1 MSYDE
6 FVEKLSDYLD
16 GALDEAERRAVAAH
30 LNECASCRISLDELR
45 TLVEHAHALPS
56 HEAPE
61 EVWERIRARVG
72 GVTTSQ
78 PTFWSS
84 KTALWMAVAA
94 CLVLAAGLWLVLRG
108 SRPDAPAQDE
118 LVTMVADEL
127 RAADTHYQKAIDG
140 LEQIIAQNQGAL
152 PPELNAVLD
161 QNLALIEN
169 AIEESR
175 QALATAP
182 SSTVA
187 QESLLSAL
195 RRKVSLLQSTILL
208 INEVRKGEGENALDL
223 IEEIRETGSS
233 PNPI

>member
-1 MSYDE
+1 
-6 FVEKLSDYLD
+6 
-16 GALDEAERRAVAAH
+16 
-30 LNECASCRISLDELR
+30 
-45 TLVEHAHALPS
+45 
-56 HEAPE
+56 
-61 EVWERIRARVG
+61 
-72 GVTTSQ
+72 
-78 PTFWSS
+78 
-84 KTALWMAVAA
+84 
-94 CLVLAAGLWLVLRG
+94 
-108 SRPDAPAQDE
+108 
-118 LVTMVADEL
+118 
-127 RAADTHYQKAIDG
+127 
-140 LEQIIAQNQGAL
+140 
-152 PPELNAVLD
+152 VLD